1 MMPDGTEVL
10 AIVWRDNL
18 NRTVASDVTAVVLP
32 PLAPLA
38 EASVQDTDHCNI
50 GCDWRYHV
58 SRRSVRQSGGSGSLA
73 PGSSIATDMS

>member
-1 MMPDGTEVL
+1 MPDDVDIL

-18 NRTVASDVTAVVLP
+18 NRTVASDVTEVDLP

-38 EASVQDTDHCNI
+38 QSSALYAEQCNS

-58 SRRSVRQSGGSGSLA
+58 SL
-73 PGSSIATDMS
+73 M